1 MWRYIQQIKWWII
14 GYAII
19 VLIVSVVGNFTLPTM
34 LISLVAL
41 LLLLALFDMN
51 CYQKANMLYNRYA
64 RLQNRLNTLR
74 KNEQV
79 PEEYWKDFKRLEVYI
94 RNNRQLLKKYED
106 VYLIERQAVKRIL
119 KEKRKMLTT
128 K

>member
-41 LLLLALFDMN
+41 LLLLTLFDMN

-119 KEKRKMLTT
+119 KEKRMLTT
-128 K
+128 R

>member
-41 LLLLALFDMN
+41 LLLLTLFDMN

-106 VYLIERQAVKRIL
+106 VYVIERQAVKRIL
-119 KEKRKMLTT
+119 KEKRMLTT
-128 K
+128 R

>member
-41 LLLLALFDMN
+41 LLLLTLFDMN

-64 RLQNRLNTLR
+64 RLQDRLNTLR

-119 KEKRKMLTT
+119 KEKRMLTT
-128 K
+128 R

>member
-41 LLLLALFDMN
+41 LLLLTLFDMN

-79 PEEYWKDFKRLEVYI
+79 PEEYWKDFKKLEVYI

>member
-41 LLLLALFDMN
+41 LLLLTLFDMN

-64 RLQNRLNTLR
+64 RLQDRLNTLR

-106 VYLIERQAVKRIL
+106 VYVIERQAVKRIL
-119 KEKRKMLTT
+119 KEKRMLTT
-128 K
+128 R

>member
-64 RLQNRLNTLR
+64 GLQNRLNTLR

-79 PEEYWKDFKRLEVYI
+79 PEEYWKDFKKLEVYI

>member
-41 LLLLALFDMN
+41 LLLLTLFDMN

-64 RLQNRLNTLR
+64 RLQDRLNTLR

-79 PEEYWKDFKRLEVYI
+79 PEEYWKDFKKLEVYI

-106 VYLIERQAVKRIL
+106 VYVIERQAVKRIL
-119 KEKRKMLTT
+119 KEKRMLTT
-128 K
+128 R

>member
-41 LLLLALFDMN
+41 LLLLTLFDMN

-74 KNEQV
+74 QNEQV
-79 PEEYWKDFKRLEVYI
+79 PEEYWKDFKKLEVYI

>member
-1 MWRYIQQIKWWII
+1 MRKYLQETKWWII
-14 GYAII
+14 SCVTII
-19 VLIVSVVGNFTLPTM
+19 LVVSIIGNFTLPTI
-34 LISLVAL
+34 LISMVTLLVFL
-41 LLLLALFDMN
+41 SLFDIK

-106 VYLIERQAVKRIL
+106 VYVIERQAVKRIL
-119 KEKRKMLTT
+119 KEKRMLTT
-128 K
+128 R

>member
-79 PEEYWKDFKRLEVYI
+79 PEEYWKDFKKLEVYI

>member
-41 LLLLALFDMN
+41 LLLLTLFDMN

>member
-79 PEEYWKDFKRLEVYI
+79 PEEYWKDFKKLEVYI

-119 KEKRKMLTT
+119 KKKRKMLTT

>member
-41 LLLLALFDMN
+41 LLLLTLFDMN

-79 PEEYWKDFKRLEVYI
+79 PEEYWKDFKKLEVYI

-106 VYLIERQAVKRIL
+106 VYVIERQAVKRIL
-119 KEKRKMLTT
+119 KEKRMLTT
-128 K
+128 R

>member
-1 MWRYIQQIKWWII
+1 MWRYIQHIKWWII

-79 PEEYWKDFKRLEVYI
+79 PEEYWKDFKKLEVYI

>member
-41 LLLLALFDMN
+41 LLLLTLFDMN

-79 PEEYWKDFKRLEVYI
+79 PEEYWKDFKKLEVYI

-119 KEKRKMLTT
+119 KEKK
-128 K
+128 KNANH